1 MPTARKNPV
10 NYKNAFPF
18 SETPVV
24 SGGNAFLLS
33 YFSVTVQMPG
43 GCCRNAGIYLL
54 RRTL

>member
-10 NYKNAFPF
+10 NDKNAFPF
-18 SETPVV
+18 SETSVV
-24 SGGNAFLLS
+24 SGGNAFFLS

-43 GCCRNAGIYLL
+43 GYCRNAGIYLL